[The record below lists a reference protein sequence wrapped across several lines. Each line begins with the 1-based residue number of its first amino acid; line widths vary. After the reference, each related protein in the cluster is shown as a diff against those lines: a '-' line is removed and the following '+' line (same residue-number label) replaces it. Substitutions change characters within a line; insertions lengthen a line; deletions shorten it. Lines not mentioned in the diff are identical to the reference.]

1 MYIKCKLSL
10 NLLIF
15 SWTEFYRQKI
25 IDLSVQKAWD
35 MFLKTVAYW
44 LEVKAAFK
52 YTPEISSSVMLEKP
66 SEETQCSVYDF
77 H

>member
-1 MYIKCKLSL
+1 
-10 NLLIF
+10 
-15 SWTEFYRQKI
+15 
-25 IDLSVQKAWD
+25 